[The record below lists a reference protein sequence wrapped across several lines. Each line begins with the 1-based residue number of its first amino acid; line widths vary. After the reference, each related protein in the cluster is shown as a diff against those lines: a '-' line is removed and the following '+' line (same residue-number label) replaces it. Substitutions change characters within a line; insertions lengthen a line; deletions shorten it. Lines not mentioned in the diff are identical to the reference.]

1 MGVLNGRQVLRHGIF
16 AVAMGAVGA
25 AASIVLC
32 LVADAAFGLT
42 ERAPWLLF
50 CLPLLAA
57 ASLALYRW
65 HGVALNTTTRLV
77 ARCIRSDE
85 HLSAWL
91 APDILAGTALSLLGG
106 ASVGKEA
113 GALQMGASLGQ
124 LVGRPFRLRSV
135 YRADDER
142 GRGSVGMNA
151 YAASMGMACAFSAL
165 FFAPLGSAAFVVELT
180 GYRREVVR
188 HLPTI
193 LLGCAVAW
201 AVATAVGI
209 GDVIP
214 PVALPGLSWPVVGDC
229 VLVGAVAGLAGGL
242 FGGAIDHVQ
251 RATEHLRRNY
261 YLWAILG
268 AALFV
273 GLVVLCGWQAFEGAG
288 GSLLAAALDGRAG
301 SWDFAVKALL
311 TVICLGFWLRGG
323 EIMPTFT
330 IGALLGAS
338 CTVMTGGDAA
348 LSAAAGLAAFFCT
361 MSRCPL
367 AAFLMA
373 CEIFG
378 FAGAPLFAL
387 AVGTAYL
394 VGRGEGYYAL
404 GATSFVRDLAH
415 RHRGS
420 RSGHPGSAAP
430 VAVTPD
436 RGSQPMGE
444 GCARDIVD
452 KIVDASR
459 SDAAAVED
467 ELEMRS
473 DKAAK

>member
-268 AALFV
+268 AALF
-273 GLVVLCGWQAFEGAG
+273 
-288 GSLLAAALDGRAG
+288 R
-301 SWDFAVKALL
+301 
-311 TVICLGFWLRGG
+311 
-323 EIMPTFT
+323 
-330 IGALLGAS
+330 
-338 CTVMTGGDAA
+338 
-348 LSAAAGLAAFFCT
+348 
-361 MSRCPL
+361 
-367 AAFLMA
+367 
-373 CEIFG
+373 
-378 FAGAPLFAL
+378 
-387 AVGTAYL
+387 
-394 VGRGEGYYAL
+394 
-404 GATSFVRDLAH
+404 
-415 RHRGS
+415 
-420 RSGHPGSAAP
+420 
-430 VAVTPD
+430 
-436 RGSQPMGE
+436 
-444 GCARDIVD
+444 
-452 KIVDASR
+452 
-459 SDAAAVED
+459 
-467 ELEMRS
+467 
-473 DKAAK
+473 

>member
-1 MGVLNGRQVLRHGIF
+1 MSVLNGRQVLRHGAF

-25 AASIVLC
+25 AASVALC
-32 LVADAAFGLT
+32 LVADAAFGLA
-42 ERAPWLLF
+42 ERTPWLLF
-50 CLPLLAA
+50 CLPLFAVG
-57 ASLALYRW
+57 SLALYQW
-65 HGVALNTTTRLV
+65 HRVPLNTTTRLV
-77 ARCIRSDE
+77 ARCIRDDE

-124 LVGRPFRLRSV
+124 LLGRPFRLRSV
-135 YRADDER
+135 YRADEER
-142 GRGSVGMNA
+142 GRGGVGMNA
-151 YAASMGMACAFSAL
+151 YAAAMGMACTFSAL

-201 AVATAVGI
+201 AGAVAVGI
-209 GDVIP
+209 GDAIP
-214 PVALPGLSWPVVGDC
+214 PVALPALSWRVVGDC
-229 VLVGAVAGLAGGL
+229 VLVGVVAGLAGGL

-261 YLWAILG
+261 CLWAAIGAVLF
-268 AALFV
+268 AAL
-273 GLVVLCGWQAFEGAG
+273 VVFCGWQAFEGAG

-301 SWDFAVKALL
+301 PWDFAVKALL
-311 TVICLGFWLRGG
+311 TVVCLGFWLRGG

-338 CTVMTGGDAA
+338 CTVMTGGDAP
-348 LSAAAGLAAFFCT
+348 LSAAVGLAAFFCT

-378 FAGAPLFAL
+378 FSGAPAFAL
-387 AVGTAYL
+387 AVGAAYL

-404 GATSFVRDLAH
+404 GATSFVRDLAR
-415 RHRGS
+415 RHRS
-420 RSGHPGSAAP
+420 LRVKRSGSAAP
-430 VAVTPD
+430 AAAAPS
-436 RGSQPMGE
+436 RGPQPTAEERAHG
-444 GCARDIVD
+444 IVD

-459 SDAAAVED
+459 ADAAEVED
-467 ELEMRS
+467 ELEMRG